1 MTSTPVQRTLDYA
14 TAASTARTG
23 RIAVAIGAM
32 IFLSM
37 LPVTMLVAPLKELI
51 ADQFRAGPFWTH
63 SFMSIN
69 MIGAVVASPLIAALS
84 DRAGY
89 RKRVAALALAV
100 DAVCLASM
108 SIMPTL
114 GAILVVRFI
123 EGAAHILALTSLMA
137 IAGGWASEGK
147 RGRMMG
153 VVGACMMFGT
163 ACGTQLGGKV
173 YHYLPGWTFILAGL
187 GSIVTALGVMLF
199 VPESPNASSG
209 RSRLRARD
217 AADFIRKNPRLL
229 VPFAYSFIDRLC
241 VGVVITTL
249 VLFLA
254 EVHGLE
260 PGDRGMLL
268 GLCFLLPFA
277 ALIYPAGRLVDRVG
291 RVWPLAIGSIA
302 FGLIFATYGLL
313 PRSGLWLI
321 MLASGIASAVMFAP
335 NLALCADLATA
346 SNRGAAFAGFNAAGS
361 LGFVMG
367 PILGGAIFM
376 MCNSV
381 WPAPTAYKVT
391 FMATGATEVLCAL
404 ITLPWLLRLK
414 RQGIVK

>member
-1 MTSTPVQRTLDYA
+1 MSSTAVRKSLDRVN
-14 TAASTARTG
+14 AASSPPTG
-23 RIAVAIGAM
+23 RIAVSLGAM
-32 IFLSM
+32 TFLSM

-51 ADQFRAGPFWTH
+51 ADQYRAGSFWTH

-69 MIGAVVASPLIAALS
+69 MIGAVVASPLIAVLS

-100 DAVCLASM
+100 DAACLASM

-114 GAILVVRFI
+114 WSLLAVRFI

-137 IAGGWASEGK
+137 IACGWAPEGK

-163 ACGTQLGGKV
+163 ACGTQLGGKI
-173 YHYLPGWTFILAGL
+173 YHYLPDWTFILAGL
-187 GSIVTALGVMLF
+187 GSGFTALGVLLF
-199 VPESPNASSG
+199 VSEPVDTPSG
-209 RSRLRARD
+209 RVRPRFRD
-217 AADFIRKNPRLL
+217 TADFIRHNTRVL
-229 VPFAYSFIDRLC
+229 VPYAYSFIDRLC

-254 EVHGLE
+254 DVHGLK
-260 PGDRGMLL
+260 PDDRGILL

-277 ALIYPAGRLVDRVG
+277 ALIYPAGRLVDRIG
-291 RVWPLAIGSIA
+291 RVWPLALGSIA

-313 PRSGLWLI
+313 PRSSLWLI
-321 MLASGIASAVMFAP
+321 MLASGITSAVMFAP

-346 SNRGAAFAGFNAAGS
+346 SNRGTAFAGFNAAGS
-361 LGFVMG
+361 LGFVVG
-367 PILGGAIFM
+367 PILGGVILT
-376 MCNSV
+376 MCRSV
-381 WPAPTAYKVT
+381 WPALTAYTIT
-391 FMATGATEVLCAL
+391 FMATGATEILCAL

-414 RQGIVK
+414 RQGIVR